1 MGKVGLLGE
10 TPETRKNPFRCQGD
24 RVELDSA
31 AEKIA
36 MNVQPVVLEGP
47 TLRLEPLVLEHA
59 PLLWPKS
66 DPEIF
71 RHSLEPPRDASP
83 EAFEDWIRYCLTAP
97 ASALWTLFDKATGEA
112 VGNSG
117 YLEIRPP
124 HRALEVGRTW
134 IARSRQGT
142 RVNPESKYLL
152 LCHAF
157 EDLGAVRVQL
167 KTDLN
172 NLRSQRA
179 IEKLGAVREGVLRKY
194 QTRSNG
200 YVRDSVMYSILA
212 EEWPA
217 VKAGLEA
224 RLAG

>member
-1 MGKVGLLGE
+1 
-10 TPETRKNPFRCQGD
+10 
-24 RVELDSA
+24 
-31 AEKIA
+31 

-47 TLRLEPLVLEHA
+47 TLRLEPLLQEHA
-59 PLLWPKS
+59 ALLWPKT

-71 RHSLEPPRDASP
+71 RLMLEPPRDASL
-83 EAFEDWIRYCLTAP
+83 EAFEDWVRYCLTVP
-97 ASALWTLFDKATGEA
+97 AAALWTLFVKATGEA
-112 VGNSG
+112 VGVSG

-124 HRALEVGRTW
+124 HRGLEVGRTW
-134 IARSRQGT
+134 IARSHQGT

-152 LCHAF
+152 LRHAF

-167 KTDLN
+167 KTDLK
-172 NLRSQRA
+172 NLHSQRA

-200 YVRDSVMYSILA
+200 IVRDSVMYSILA

-224 RLAG
+224 RMAG

>member
-1 MGKVGLLGE
+1 
-10 TPETRKNPFRCQGD
+10 
-24 RVELDSA
+24 
-31 AEKIA
+31 
-36 MNVQPVVLEGP
+36 MNVQPVRLEGP
-47 TLRLEPLVLEHA
+47 ALRLEPLVLEHA
-59 PLLWPKS
+59 PLLWPHV

-71 RHSLEPPRDASP
+71 RHTLEVPRDVGYA
-83 EAFEDWIRYCLTAP
+83 AFEDWMRYSLGA
-97 ASALWTLFDKATGEA
+97 ADSQLWALFVKATGEA
-112 VGNSG
+112 VGVSG

-124 HRALEVGRTW
+124 HRGLEVGRTW
-134 IARSRQGT
+134 IGKAHQGT

-152 LCHAF
+152 LRHAF

-172 NLRSQRA
+172 NLHSQRA
-179 IEKLGAVREGVLRKY
+179 IEKLGARREGVLRKY

-200 YVRDSVMYSILA
+200 YVRDTVVYSIVA

-224 RLAG
+224 RLARA